1 MIVEIRTY
9 TCRVG
14 AVPSFLEAYE
24 KEGLPLQ
31 RGYLGEPIGWFVSEV
46 GRLNEVVHLWRFE
59 DMADRETRRAAMQ
72 QDDRW
77 RTFLRSVAASNYLI
91 SQASSIYRP
100 TSFSK
105 MQ

>member
-14 AVPSFLEAYE
+14 SVPLFLEAYE

-31 RGYLGEPIGWFVSEV
+31 REYLGEPIGWFVSEV
-46 GRLNEVVHLWRFE
+46 GSLNEVVHLWRFE

-77 RTFLRSVAASNYLI
+77 RMFLRSMAASNHLI
-91 SQASSIYRP
+91 SQESSIYRP

>member
-14 AVPSFLEAYE
+14 TVPLFLEAYE

-31 RGYLGEPIGWFVSEV
+31 RQYLGEPLGWFVSEV
-46 GRLNEVVHLWRFE
+46 GSLNEVVHLWKFE
-59 DMADRETRRAAMQ
+59 DMSDRETRRAAMQ

-77 RTFLRSVAASNYLI
+77 RTFLRSIAALNHLI

>member
-9 TCRVG
+9 ICRVG
-14 AVPSFLEAYE
+14 SVPLFLEAYE

-31 RGYLGEPIGWFVSEV
+31 RHYLGEPIGWFVSEI
-46 GRLNEVVHLWRFE
+46 GSLNEVVHLWRFE
-59 DMADRETRRAAMQ
+59 DLADRETRRAAMQ

-77 RTFLRSVAASNYLI
+77 RTFLRGVAVSDYLI

-100 TSFSK
+100 TNFSK

>member
-1 MIVEIRTY
+1 VIVEIRTY

-14 AVPSFLEAYE
+14 TVPLFLEAYE
-24 KEGLPLQ
+24 KEGLQLQ
-31 RGYLGEPIGWFVSEV
+31 RQYLGEPIGWFVSEV
-46 GRLNEVVHLWRFE
+46 GSLNEVVHLWRFE

-72 QDDRW
+72 KDDRW
-77 RTFLRSVAASNYLI
+77 RQFLRSIAASNHLI

-100 TSFSK
+100 TTFSK